1 MRRLHS
7 SIILLLNI
15 LSALT
20 KDEYKIFMRIKY
32 ALESQSVKVDLDK
45 LSLEEGSSLIPFLTV
60 FEFIL

>member
-1 MRRLHS
+1 
-7 SIILLLNI
+7 
-15 LSALT
+15 
-20 KDEYKIFMRIKY
+20 MRIKY